1 MDRLEDEAAAEEGLS
16 EQEVA
21 YLKLLESLQT
31 AAAHGASDQ
40 GVVQRIAAWIEA
52 ESVLNFICLNQR
64 WFDDWEIKEALLR
77 NDHTPSEHRQELEKQ
92 IAIFDLMREMDSP
105 HVFPEERRE
114 IQEDVRQLFRT
125 LDDHDRAV
133 VRKRAYSLSSSRA
146 QPGEAKPEEAP
157 PAPRRPVAEVPPE
170 VSQEQD
176 LQALFE
182 GEEASESPS
191 PEAPISEPRT
201 SEPPISEPPASESP
215 VGDVAAESPPV
226 EPPAAAEPAAEEEP
240 PEQRAAE
247 APASMEAAERVPAE
261 MLAEVDPEIA
271 SLFAP
276 LTGEI
281 PLPPLPDPYP
291 SEPEPS
297 EQEAAKEAPAAEQ
310 AIEMAEEP
318 EEPPAPPPA
327 EPPAEEEPLEEAEEE
342 AAADLASRERELRLA
357 ATSDDHDLLRVLSG
371 ELDEDVQ
378 LALLS
383 NPVLPDDL
391 AAGVARR
398 AGPRVAQA
406 IYRDKRL
413 FRRPL
418 VRRALLQCP
427 SAPAPAQLE
436 IVGTIGQLGDLL
448 TVLSSPKVR
457 HLEVKAKARSS
468 LQTRFRAMGGG
479 EKVAAVR
486 RHGRPLL
493 KQLWTDIFRD
503 EALVLRCLEGRQL
516 DSATV
521 LEIARSKIA
530 PRRALEAI
538 GTTAA
543 WTAQYPVKLAL
554 VQNPKTPRQVA
565 ARLVS
570 TLSPA
575 DRKAIKRNPAVAQ
588 AVRQQA

>member
-1 MDRLEDEAAAEEGLS
+1 M
-16 EQEVA
+16 
-21 YLKLLESLQT
+21 LESLQT

-77 NDHTPSEHRQELEKQ
+77 NDHTPQEHRQELEKQ

-105 HVFPEERRE
+105 HISAEERQE

-125 LDDHDRAV
+125 LDGHDRTV
-133 VRKRAYSLSSSRA
+133 VRERAYSLSSSRA
-146 QPGEAKPEEAP
+146 KPGAPKAEAP
-157 PAPRRPVAEVPPE
+157 PPVPEPPPE
-170 VSQEQD
+170 VSAEQD

-182 GEEASESPS
+182 GQEE
-191 PEAPISEPRT
+191 PEAPAAEAAPPTTPTAESVEPET
-201 SEPPISEPPASESP
+201 
-215 VGDVAAESPPV
+215 DVAPPV
-226 EPPAAAEPAAEEEP
+226 VEEPAAAEPAPVEEP
-240 PEQRAAE
+240 TDALPE
-247 APASMEAAERVPAE
+247 M
-261 MLAEVDPEIA
+261 DPEIA

-276 LTGEI
+276 LTGEM
-281 PLPPLPDPYP
+281 PLPELPEPHPSAP
-291 SEPEPS
+291 SEEEPS
-297 EQEAAKEAPAAEQ
+297 EEELRLEAPVAEEPVAEEPVAEEPTPQPPAAEE
-310 AIEMAEEP
+310 APP
-318 EEPPAPPPA
+318 EED
-327 EPPAEEEPLEEAEEE
+327 EE
-342 AAADLASRERELRLA
+342 AAPADLATRERELQLA

-371 ELDEDVQ
+371 ELDEEVQ

-383 NPVLPDDL
+383 NPALPDNL

-427 SAPAPAQLE
+427 SAPAAAQLE

-448 TVLSSPKVR
+448 TVLSSPRVR
-457 HLEVKAKARSS
+457 HLEVKSKARSS

-493 KQLWTDIFRD
+493 KQLWSDFFRD

-538 GTTAA
+538 GKTSA
-543 WTAQYPVKLAL
+543 WTSQYPVRLAL

-588 AVRQQA
+588 AVRQRA

>member
-1 MDRLEDEAAAEEGLS
+1 MDDEAAMKDELS
-16 EQEVA
+16 EQEIS

-31 AAAHGASDQ
+31 ASAHGASDH
-40 GVVQRIAAWIEA
+40 GVVQRIAAWIGA

-77 NDHTPSEHRQELEKQ
+77 NDHTPLEHRQELEKQ

-105 HVFPEERRE
+105 RISAEERQE

-125 LDDHDRAV
+125 LDGHDRAV
-133 VRKRAYSLSSSRA
+133 VRQRAYSLSSSRT
-146 QPGEAKPEEAP
+146 QPGGAVE
-157 PAPRRPVAEVPPE
+157 EVPTSPPE
-170 VSQEQD
+170 PPPEISEAQD
-176 LQALFE
+176 LEALFE
-182 GEEASESPS
+182 GQDEPAEPTSA
-191 PEAPISEPRT
+191 APISEQPAPADPV
-201 SEPPISEPPASESP
+201 SEQPLFEQPIPEQPVPEEPIAER
-215 VGDVAAESPPV
+215 AAPE
-226 EPPAAAEPAAEEEP
+226 EPPAAVEQPVVERTEDSP
-240 PEQRAAE
+240 PE
-247 APASMEAAERVPAE
+247 M
-261 MLAEVDPEIA
+261 DPEIA

-276 LTGEI
+276 LTGEM
-281 PLPPLPDPYP
+281 PLPELPKPHP
-291 SEPEPS
+291 SAPEVGEAESSPEPE
-297 EQEAAKEAPAAEQ
+297 AAEPPPPAA
-310 AIEMAEEP
+310 P
-318 EEPPAPPPA
+318 EEPPETDQEVAP
-327 EPPAEEEPLEEAEEE
+327 
-342 AAADLASRERELRLA
+342 ADLADRQRELQLA
-357 ATSDDHDLLRVLSG
+357 ATSDDPDLLRVLTG
-371 ELDEDVQ
+371 ELDEEVQ

-383 NPVLPDDL
+383 NPALPDNL

-427 SAPAPAQLE
+427 SAPASAQLE

-457 HLEVKAKARSS
+457 HLEVKSKARSS

-493 KQLWTDIFRD
+493 KQLWSDFFRD

-516 DSATV
+516 DSGTV

-538 GTTAA
+538 GKNSA
-543 WTAQYPVKLAL
+543 WTAQYPVRLAL

-570 TLSPA
+570 SLSPA